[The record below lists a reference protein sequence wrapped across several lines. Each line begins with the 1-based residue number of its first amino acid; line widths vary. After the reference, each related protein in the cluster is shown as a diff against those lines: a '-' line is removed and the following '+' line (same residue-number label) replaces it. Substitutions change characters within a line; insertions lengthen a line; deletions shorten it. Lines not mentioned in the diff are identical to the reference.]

1 MILSMN
7 KHFTRGLIVV
17 LGLASL
23 NACTTQTVVEA
34 PKKTEPVVVLPIV
47 VTPVVPK
54 PIPTIL
60 NIRPSVSNGEII
72 ITETRNITT
81 GEITRAFTSQ
91 PAKISFRAA
100 PGSISGSILGYRIT
114 SQKIGAGVELIDPN
128 KPISR
133 SGLNVYIQSGF
144 SCIPAPPVTQSC
156 SVEAGTPANG
166 LESSIISLSSGVLE
180 GYMVANRS
188 SASETLDVTFLG
200 LDWNGK
206 AFEIPVKGLTFIGQY
221 NPAN

>member
-7 KHFTRGLIVV
+7 KRFIRVLIV
-17 LGLASL
+17 LGLGLL
-23 NACTTQTVVEA
+23 NACTVDQVVEA
-34 PKKTEPVVVLPIV
+34 PKKSEPVVVLPIV
-47 VTPVVPK
+47 VAPAVPK
-54 PIPTIL
+54 PTIL
-60 NIRPSVSNGEII
+60 EIRPSVSSGTII
-72 ITETRNITT
+72 ITETRNLTT
-81 GEITRAFTSQ
+81 GELTRAITSQ

-100 PGSISGSILGYRIT
+100 PGSVSGNILGYRIT
-114 SQKIGAGVELIDPN
+114 GQKIGAGVELIDPN

-133 SGLNVYIQSGF
+133 SGLNVYVQSGF

-166 LESSIISLSSGVLE
+166 LESSTISLTSTSGVLE

-188 SASETLDVTFLG
+188 SASETLDMTFFG

-206 AFEIPVKGLTFIGQY
+206 PFEIPVKGLMFIGQY
-221 NPAN
+221 NPVN